1 MSDSRLVAVAAGL
14 LVAGM
19 LSFMIGAA
27 IPLAWLE
34 KPGLVPE
41 VWSAPLE
48 RYLQLIAKHRQ
59 SWAWTNGFM
68 IAAVVLN
75 AAGLAA
81 LAAFAGQPAVNAG
94 AAGYGVAAVFWI
106 VVASYRNTVS
116 VWAADQ
122 LAATNRVPDASMA
135 LDLWSGLSYQIYTAA
150 GHGSQAVV
158 GLGLLQ
164 TDLVPSWI
172 AWIAVVLGIAGLLS
186 QLPGFS
192 RAPGLQAL
200 FIPIVMHVAPAL
212 IGLSLALK

>member
-1 MSDSRLVAVAAGL
+1 MAVAAGL

-48 RYLQLIAKHRQ
+48 RYLQLIAQHRK

-68 IAAVVLN
+68 IAGVVLN

-81 LAAFAGQPAVNAG
+81 LAAFAGQPIVSAG
-94 AAGYGVAAVFWI
+94 AAGYAIAAVFWI

-122 LAATNRVPDASMA
+122 LAASNRLPDVAAA
-135 LDLWSGLSYQIYTAA
+135 LDRWSGMSFQIYTAV
-150 GHGSQAVV
+150 GHGSQAAV

-164 TDLVPSWI
+164 TVLVPGWI
-172 AWIAVVLGIAGLLS
+172 AWIAIVVGIAGVLS
-186 QLPGFS
+186 QLPGSS
-192 RAPGLQAL
+192 RLPVLQDL

-212 IGLSLALK
+212 IGLSLAIA

>member
-1 MSDSRLVAVAAGL
+1 MAVAAGL

-48 RYLQLIAKHRQ
+48 RYLQLIAQHRK

-81 LAAFAGQPAVNAG
+81 LAASAGQPIVSAG
-94 AAGYGVAAVFWI
+94 ATGYGVAAVFWI

-122 LAATNRVPDASMA
+122 LAATNRLPDAAAA
-135 LDLWSGLSYQIYTAA
+135 LDRWSGMSYQIYTAV
-150 GHGSQAVV
+150 GHGSQAAV

-164 TDLVPSWI
+164 TALVPSWI
-172 AWIAVVLGIAGLLS
+172 AWIAVVVGIAGVLS
-186 QLPGFS
+186 QLPGS
-192 RAPGLQAL
+192 TRLPVLQDL

-212 IGLSLALK
+212 IGLSLALT